1 MADMNIGYGEGGEWV
16 CLPVKRGRLSWWSAT
31 TAKGTGTRSSGSPT
45 ATRLGVVLVGVVL
58 VVPVVLLVVPLDVL
72 LLLLVEVMLV
82 GKGGTWQ
89 VTREGP
95 IETARTKTRGYCTN
109 PKPDPIP
116 APIPTPNPAPDT
128 APPNTHSNMD
138 RLLVK
143 LPATRRVLIVG
154 KSFPCTVI
162 RLPWPSPCPWA
173 DVEGVMGVEGVEGV
187 AVVLTLA
194 LLLLLPV

>member
-1 MADMNIGYGEGGEWV
+1 M
-16 CLPVKRGRLSWWSAT
+16 
-31 TAKGTGTRSSGSPT
+31 
-45 ATRLGVVLVGVVL
+45 
-58 VVPVVLLVVPLDVL
+58 VPVVLLVVPLDVL

-95 IETARTKTRGYCTN
+95 IETARTKTRGYCTI
-109 PKPDPIP
+109 PIPDP
-116 APIPTPNPAPDT
+116 APTPNPAPAPDIG
-128 APPNTHSNMD
+128 PPNTHSNMD

-173 DVEGVMGVEGVEGV
+173 DVEGVMGVEGGEGV
-187 AVVLTLA
+187 VGVRG
-194 LLLLLPV
+194 